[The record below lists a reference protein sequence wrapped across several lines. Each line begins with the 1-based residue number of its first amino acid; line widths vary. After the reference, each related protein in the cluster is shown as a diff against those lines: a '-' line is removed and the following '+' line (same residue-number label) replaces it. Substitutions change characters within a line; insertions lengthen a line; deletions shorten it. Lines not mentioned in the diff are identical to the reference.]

1 MKLSLTYRLTLLAC
15 ISPLASCGGAS
26 APSNQPV
33 AVVLPPP
40 PPSPDPAPAAE
51 PEPTVSAT
59 STPKSSAPART
70 ARPSTPPPPP
80 FNPPPPSPHATAA
93 EALFV
98 EGRQLFAQGDFAKA
112 CPKFEESNRL
122 DPAVG
127 TLLNL
132 AACEE
137 KAGKRAQACTHY
149 AEVARLTQ
157 QSGQQERAKFA
168 QEKAQNLGCP
178 P

>member
-1 MKLSLTYRLTLLAC
+1 MKRCLTYRLALLAC
-15 ISPLASCGGAS
+15 ASLIASCGGAS
-26 APSNQPV
+26 APNSQPV

-40 PPSPDPAPAAE
+40 PPAPDPAPAAE
-51 PEPTVSAT
+51 PEPTRASP
-59 STPKSSAPART
+59 PKSAAPART
-70 ARPSTPPPPP
+70 ARPSAPPPPP
-80 FNPPPPSPHATAA
+80 FNAPPPSPHATAA
-93 EALFV
+93 ETLFI
-98 EGRQLFAQGDFAKA
+98 EARQLFAQGDFAKA

-122 DPAVG
+122 DPAIG

-137 KAGKRAQACTHY
+137 KAGQRPQACAHY

-157 QSGQQERAKFA
+157 QSGQQERARFA
-168 QEKAQNLGCP
+168 QKKVQNLGCP

>member
-15 ISPLASCGGAS
+15 IAPLASCSGAS

-40 PPSPDPAPAAE
+40 PPSPDPPSAAE
-51 PEPTVSAT
+51 PEPTVA
-59 STPKSSAPART
+59 STPKSSAPARP
-70 ARPSTPPPPP
+70 ARSSTPPPPP
-80 FNPPPPSPHATAA
+80 FNPSPPSPQATAA
-93 EALFV
+93 ETLFV

-122 DPAVG
+122 QPAVG

-132 AACEE
+132 ALCAE
-137 KAGKRAQACTHY
+137 KAGNKAQACAHY

-168 QEKAQNLGCP
+168 QDKAQSLGCP